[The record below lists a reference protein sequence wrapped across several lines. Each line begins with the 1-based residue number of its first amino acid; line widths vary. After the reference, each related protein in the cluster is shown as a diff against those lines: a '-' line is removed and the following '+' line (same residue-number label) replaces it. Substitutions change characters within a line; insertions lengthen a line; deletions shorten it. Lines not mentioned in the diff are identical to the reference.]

1 MTSTVSI
8 IDDDAA
14 ILDALGL
21 LLSLHNLTTAS
32 YSDPRLFLA
41 EPNAG
46 GCIVSDVRMP
56 EFSGLD
62 LLREL
67 MAKRDPRPVILLTGH
82 GDIAMAVE
90 AIKLGA
96 FDFIEKPFDNDHL
109 VSSIRKALV
118 AASTTQQDQAQLSDL
133 REKFES
139 LTDRQRDTLRLLV
152 RGFANKEIGQQL
164 GISPRT
170 VEIHRTWVM
179 NKMAAKTL
187 AELVRKAMALGL
199 E

>member
-21 LLSLHNLTTAS
+21 LLSLHNFTTAS
-32 YSDPRLFLA
+32 YSDPRRFLA
-41 EPNAG
+41 APNAG

-133 REKFES
+133 RERFES
-139 LTDRQRDTLRLLV
+139 LTDRQRDTMRLLV

-170 VEIHRTWVM
+170 VEVHRTWVI

-199 E
+199 D

>member
-1 MTSTVSI
+1 MNGIVSV
-8 IDDDAA
+8 IDDDEA
-14 ILDALGL
+14 ILDALTL
-21 LLSLHNLTTAS
+21 LLTMHGIASLS
-32 YSDPRLFLA
+32 FSGPRDFLA
-41 EPNAG
+41 APGNH

-56 EFSGLD
+56 NFSGLD
-62 LLREL
+62 LLHEL
-67 MAKRDPRPVILLTGH
+67 VVKQDPRPVILLTGH

-90 AIKLGA
+90 AIKFGA
-96 FDFIEKPFDNDHL
+96 FDFIEKPFDNDQL
-109 VSSIRKALV
+109 VAAVRKALLV
-118 AASTTQQDQAQLSDL
+118 AETSQHERVQLSDL
-133 REKFES
+133 RERFGS
-139 LTDRQRDTLRLLV
+139 LTDRQRDTMRFLV

-179 NKMAAKTL
+179 NKMGAKTL

>member
-1 MTSTVSI
+1 MIGTVSL

-14 ILDALGL
+14 VLDALTL
-21 LLSLHNLTTAS
+21 LLSTQGIS
-32 YSDPRLFLA
+32 SESFMDPREFLA
-41 EPNAG
+41 QPIKA

-62 LLREL
+62 LLHAL
-67 MAKRDPRPVILLTGH
+67 VAKHDPRPVVLLTGH

-96 FDFIEKPFDNDHL
+96 FDFMEKPFDNDHL
-109 VSSIRKALV
+109 VAVIRNALL
-118 AASTTQQDQAQLSDL
+118 AAATTQKDQLQLSDL
-133 REKFES
+133 RDRIGS
-139 LTDRQRDTLRLLV
+139 LTERQSDTMKLLV
-152 RGFANKEIGQQL
+152 RGLANKEIGQRL

-179 NKMAAKTL
+179 NKMGAKSL
-187 AELVRKAMALGL
+187 AELVRKATALGID
-199 E
+199 